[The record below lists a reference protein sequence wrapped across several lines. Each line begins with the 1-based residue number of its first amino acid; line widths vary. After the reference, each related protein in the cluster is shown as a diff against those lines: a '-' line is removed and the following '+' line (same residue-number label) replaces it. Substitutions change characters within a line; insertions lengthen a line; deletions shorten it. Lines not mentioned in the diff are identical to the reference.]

1 MFPSI
6 WVKAD
11 GTSADSCY
19 MGSEDILHR
28 LEDVRAS
35 GHHENF
41 LLVRMG
47 TENNAV
53 WPLFMLQGM
62 AYLVALILRGLVV
75 AVIIIVNIFVSL
87 FVKLKR
93 ILLIDHLSIRCILK
107 QNNMK
112 IKQLKITVKKN
123 SCLTFFF
130 FLRLSVRL
138 FYFFRGFTF
147 IIFLIKLI
155 KNSNF
160 SRGHTVHHVVSWF
173 PN

>member
-53 WPLFMLQGM
+53 WPLFRLQGM

-87 FVKLKR
+87 LVKLKR

-112 IKQLKITVKKN
+112 IKQLKIMVKKN
-123 SCLTFFF
+123 SCLTFF

-138 FYFFRGFTF
+138 FYSFRGFTF
-147 IIFLIKLI
+147 VIFLIKRI